1 MKVLAWI
8 VGVPVGLFI
17 LLLLIGSLNNGG
29 GGTITESQKFGNAA
43 EECWKTQGR
52 KSLNPSEKAS
62 VASFCEG
69 LEKRAAES
77 R

>member
-8 VGVPVGLFI
+8 VGVPVGLLL
-17 LLLLIGSLNNGG
+17 LLLLIGSMSKGG
-29 GGTITESQKFGNAA
+29 GGPVTESQKFGNAA
-43 EECWKTQGR
+43 AECWKTQER
-52 KSLNPSEKAS
+52 KSLNPSEKVS

-69 LEKRAAES
+69 LEKRATES